1 MKFDSEIKVPRP
13 SKHSFDYDRKLQHD
27 QELPKE
33 KHSND
38 PDIMSH
44 IGDLRSKADAV
55 KNILGMSSVNTSSCL

>member
-1 MKFDSEIKVPRP
+1 
-13 SKHSFDYDRKLQHD
+13 
-27 QELPKE
+27 LPKE

-55 KNILGMSSVNTSSCL
+55 KNILRQKDSPILRSRYNEAKRRQESHR